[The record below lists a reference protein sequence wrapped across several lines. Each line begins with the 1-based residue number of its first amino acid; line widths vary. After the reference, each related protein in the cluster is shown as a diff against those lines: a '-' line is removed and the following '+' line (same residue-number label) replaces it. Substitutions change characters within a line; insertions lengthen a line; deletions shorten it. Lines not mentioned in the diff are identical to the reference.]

1 MIRPINQPIVCA
13 TCFCVGA
20 CVPPVIAVGRVRQG
34 SRLHAAQSQHASST
48 AGPLWDT
55 VSTTRYIKE
64 RESAPRSPSS
74 PILGACPEP
83 VLANQ
88 SFVAKTG
95 NHKRS
100 ALMKAAGGG
109 GGCFVQGFVANYV
122 ESQGADVVRQFRRTQ
137 LLEPLK
143 RVLHI

>member
-1 MIRPINQPIVCA
+1 MHLLLRGLFGTLFRLP
-13 TCFCVGA
+13 GA
-20 CVPPVIAVGRVRQG
+20 EKKEKA
-34 SRLHAAQSQHASST
+34 RL
-48 AGPLWDT
+48 
-55 VSTTRYIKE
+55 VS
-64 RESAPRSPSS
+64 P

-100 ALMKAAGGG
+100 ALMKAAAGG

>member
-1 MIRPINQPIVCA
+1 MHPLLRGLSGTLFRLP
-13 TCFCVGA
+13 GA
-20 CVPPVIAVGRVRQG
+20 EKKEKARLVPP
-34 SRLHAAQSQHASST
+34 
-48 AGPLWDT
+48 
-55 VSTTRYIKE
+55 
-64 RESAPRSPSS
+64 

-109 GGCFVQGFVANYV
+109 GGGCFVQGFVANYV
-122 ESQGADVVRQFRRTQ
+122 ESQGADVVRQLRRTQ

-143 RVLHI
+143 RVLHIFV